1 MLKSKS
7 SRPGRQ
13 DDKPG
18 AMERPDGALLD
29 AHDGRSRPLASL
41 ALARFSPPGHTP
53 PAMPGEDSTSSPDEI
68 AVLQAYI
75 DLINSEREAI
85 WARHNALLVANSLI
99 IGALAISPAALWQN
113 KWAALG
119 MISAGAII
127 SAAWLGITL
136 EGWSAMKRHAD
147 LARKFASTYFKHLP
161 NALDETLSDHAQTNI
176 HHLILLVIGVFVLMY
191 VGLGYIRLVSA

>member
-1 MLKSKS
+1 MS
-7 SRPGRQ
+7 
-13 DDKPG
+13 D
-18 AMERPDGALLD
+18 EDGV
-29 AHDGRSRPLASL
+29 
-41 ALARFSPPGHTP
+41 
-53 PAMPGEDSTSSPDEI
+53 SSPDEI

-161 NALDETLSDHAQTNI
+161 NALDETLCDHAQTNI
-176 HHLILLVIGVFVLMY
+176 HRRLGTDYIDIYRPSRLELDRADRGYRWGDRRHGEG
-191 VGLGYIRLVSA
+191 GLRAPHRTF

>member
-1 MLKSKS
+1 MS
-7 SRPGRQ
+7 
-13 DDKPG
+13 D
-18 AMERPDGALLD
+18 
-29 AHDGRSRPLASL
+29 
-41 ALARFSPPGHTP
+41 
-53 PAMPGEDSTSSPDEI
+53 EDSISSPDEI

-99 IGALAISPAALWQN
+99 IGALAISPTALWEN

-119 MISAGAII
+119 MIGAGVLI
-127 SAAWLGITL
+127 SAAWLLITV

-147 LARKFASTYFKHLP
+147 RARTFALAHFKHLP
-161 NALDETLSDHAQTNI
+161 NALDETLCDRAQTNI

-191 VGLGYIRLVSA
+191 LGLGYIRLVSA